1 MNLKIKIEGMS
12 CEGCAKSVEKM
23 LNARKL
29 VNAVKV
35 NFTEKKA
42 LIEFNEAS
50 NSKKEIIE
58 AIKEKGFK
66 VIEAE

>member
-1 MNLKIKIEGMS
+1 MNLKVKIEGMS

>member
-12 CEGCAKSVEKM
+12 CEGCAQSVENLLK
-23 LNARKL
+23 ARKL

>member
-42 LIEFNEAS
+42 LIDFNEAS